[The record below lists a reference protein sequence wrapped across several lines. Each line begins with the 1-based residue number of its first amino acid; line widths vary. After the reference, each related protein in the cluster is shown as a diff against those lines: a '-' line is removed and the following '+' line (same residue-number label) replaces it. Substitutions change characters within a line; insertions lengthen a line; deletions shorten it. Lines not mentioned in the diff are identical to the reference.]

1 MKKNTPKLKAM
12 KQIARIMFRLNHFL
26 EPYGLTND
34 FKRLRFMNRSLL
46 RWHTGIETP
55 TEKNEQTNY

>member
-12 KQIARIMFRLNHFL
+12 KNISRIMFKLNHFL

-46 RWHTGIETP
+46 RWHTGLETP
-55 TEKNEQTNY
+55 TEKVLKHFN